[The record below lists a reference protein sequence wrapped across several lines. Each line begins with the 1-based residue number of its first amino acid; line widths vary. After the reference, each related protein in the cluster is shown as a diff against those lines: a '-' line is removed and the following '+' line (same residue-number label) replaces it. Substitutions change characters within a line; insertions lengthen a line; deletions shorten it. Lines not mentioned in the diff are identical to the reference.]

1 MATILYPDFME
12 NTAAYD
18 AAESMWKEMLD
29 ALATEHD
36 FSHAPYLNTRLSNGE
51 KERDANPIFNT
62 YVASLNRAIRIL
74 QITQEE
80 VGDLHISGWVDTFEL
95 EADQPPI
102 HELVISLV
110 LSEEAKAIAEQFIHA
125 WLVEQVDEESMDRLV
140 EERMI
145 LAEE

>member
-18 AAESMWKEMLD
+18 AAENMWKEVLD
-29 ALATEHD
+29 ALATEHG
-36 FSHAPYLNTRLSNGE
+36 FSHAPYLNTRLANGE

-74 QITQEE
+74 QITKEE
-80 VGDLHISGWVDTFEL
+80 GGDLHISGWVDTFEIK
-95 EADQPPI
+95 EDQPPI

-110 LSEEAKAIAEQFIHA
+110 LSEETKAIAEQFIHA
-125 WLVEQVDEESMDRLV
+125 WLVEQIDEESMDQML
-140 EERMI
+140 EERGI
-145 LAEE
+145 LAV